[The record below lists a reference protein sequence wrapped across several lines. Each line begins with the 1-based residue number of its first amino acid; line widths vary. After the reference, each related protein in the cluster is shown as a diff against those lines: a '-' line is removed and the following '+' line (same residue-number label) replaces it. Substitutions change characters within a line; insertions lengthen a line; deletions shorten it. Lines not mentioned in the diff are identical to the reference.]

1 MGCMMAR
8 LGRILYAFD
17 CFAFMAL
24 TLGGAYVGESF
35 SSAAWRSEQGG
46 GWYGRIARPVIDALA
61 SLLGD
66 ANHCQR
72 VYQTAWLDL
81 PEDMRP

>member
-1 MGCMMAR
+1 MMAR

-17 CFAFMAL
+17 CFAFMVL

-35 SSAAWRSEQGG
+35 SSAAWRSELNG
-46 GWYGRIARPVIDALA
+46 GWYGRILRPVIDWLA
-61 SLLGD
+61 AQLGT
-66 ANHCQR
+66 ANHCQS
-72 VYQTAWLDL
+72 VYETARLDL